1 MKKSVKVLLIL
12 AAIFVVSGLTAF
24 IGVAASYNVDMTKL
38 STEKYETNTYEIT
51 EDFTNIN
58 VNVEMINITVMKSET
73 ETASVVCMES
83 KKIKYDVSVS
93 NGVLVVEVDNNRRWY
108 DFSFESV
115 KINSHTGDVSLTS
128 SSDEVNIKL
137 STGNIK
143 LENIN
148 IDNASLV
155 TATGNHYLKNVVATN
170 NVFIESSTGTITLN
184 NVDCK
189 NLTAI
194 TDTGRVKLT
203 DVIATGRFEISTET
217 GGVTL
222 EDSDASKM
230 NIETSTGSVKGTI
243 LTPKIFMARSDTG
256 KINVPETTTG
266 GICRIRTSTGNISIT
281 IKG

>member
-51 EDFTNIN
+51 EEFTNIN
-58 VNVEMINITVMKSET
+58 VTVEMINITVMKSET

-128 SSDEVNIKL
+128 SSDEANIKL

-222 EDSDASKM
+222 EDSDASEM

>member
-1 MKKSVKVLLIL
+1 
-12 AAIFVVSGLTAF
+12 
-24 IGVAASYNVDMTKL
+24 MTKL

-58 VNVEMINITVMKSET
+58 VNVKMINITVMKSET

-222 EDSDASKM
+222 EDSDASEM

>member
-58 VNVEMINITVMKSET
+58 VNVEMINITVVKSET

-222 EDSDASKM
+222 EDSDASEM

-243 LTPKIFMARSDTG
+243 LTPKIFMARSDIG